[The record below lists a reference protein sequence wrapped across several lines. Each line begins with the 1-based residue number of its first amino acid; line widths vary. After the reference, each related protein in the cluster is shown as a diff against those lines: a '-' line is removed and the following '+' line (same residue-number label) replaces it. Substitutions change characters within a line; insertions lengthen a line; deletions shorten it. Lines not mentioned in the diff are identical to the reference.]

1 MVGRITKGASIRGVL
16 EYNAGKVR
24 NGEATVLY
32 GNLVLGD
39 CEQSDTFDM
48 RRALLSFQPY
58 LDTRKIKDPVFHVS
72 LNPDITDCLTDAQLT
87 EIAREY
93 MERMGFG
100 DQPYYVFKHR
110 DIDRETDVLSFP
122 LGDDENG
129 YEVDPDTDAIM
140 LGDIVI
146 SLEKAKQQAEEYGHS
161 YRREVAFLL
170 THSLFHLLGYDHV
183 NSEEEEKEMFG
194 KQDKVLDKLGITR
207 ES

>member
-1 MVGRITKGASIRGVL
+1 MRTAPPQRSRKKASTIPQRSPLPSWNEGIR
-16 EYNAGKVR
+16 E
-24 NGEATVLY
+24 
-32 GNLVLGD
+32 
-39 CEQSDTFDM
+39 
-48 RRALLSFQPY
+48 
-58 LDTRKIKDPVFHVS
+58 
-72 LNPDITDCLTDAQLT
+72 LNK
-87 EIAREY
+87 E
-93 MERMGFG
+93 
-100 DQPYYVFKHR
+100 HR